1 MKMADEMK
9 WLKFRKEDIIG
20 AGNIV
25 PDWHIAY
32 IQQEVPIADVV
43 RDLQGTV
50 IHVEVGNHGC
60 VSGKTKKNHVYL

>member
-1 MKMADEMK
+1 M
-9 WLKFRKEDIIG
+9 G

-60 VSGKTKKNHVYL
+60 VSGKTKKNRFYL